1 VTDVLVVGAG
11 PVGLT
16 AAAELRR
23 HGVACRVVD
32 RLEMPPQYAKAVG
45 IQPHMLEVWED
56 MGVVRAMLDAAVG
69 FEGQI
74 VFVNGGEAARMR
86 LELPHDVP
94 YGFVGLPQYETERL
108 LALHLEALGG
118 TVERGVEL
126 RSLEQDEGVTVVL
139 AGREGEEQLRCRY
152 VVGCDGAHSTCRKA
166 LGVGFAGDRFE
177 EAYCSPTSRST
188 GRCRTATGSVRSI
201 AQTTGRPTT
210 SLCASRFQGAG
221 ATGCRCSCRASSPV
235 RTPTTASRPTGRR
248 PGSST
253 SRLSSTGS
261 HPSRP

>member
-152 VVGCDGAHSTCRKA
+152 VVGCDGARERARGSLRTYSVLADGVDTACVQLPWVYDRDRAFRAAYGTRGTCAYLVRPD
-166 LGVGFAGDRFE
+166 GYVGYRG
-177 EAYCSPTSRST
+177 
-188 GRCRTATGSVRSI
+188 GS
-201 AQTTGRPTT
+201 
-210 SLCASRFQGAG
+210 
-221 ATGCRCSCRASSPV
+221 
-235 RTPTTASRPTGRR
+235 
-248 PGSST
+248 
-253 SRLSSTGS
+253 
-261 HPSRP
+261 PSREGIEAAPARVLR